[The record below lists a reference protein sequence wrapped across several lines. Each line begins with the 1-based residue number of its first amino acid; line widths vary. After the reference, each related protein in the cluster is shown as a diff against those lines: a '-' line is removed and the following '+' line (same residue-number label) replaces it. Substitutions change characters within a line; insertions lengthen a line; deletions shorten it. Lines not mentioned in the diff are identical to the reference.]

1 MSLTTAVSIDQIT
14 VAENGTVL
22 VRQVTKVMDGDV
34 EVSKSYH
41 RTSFCPGDD
50 ISKQNAQVQAAA
62 NSAWTTEVIS
72 AFQSSLNKT

>member
-1 MSLTTAVSIDQIT
+1 
-14 VAENGTVL
+14 
-22 VRQVTKVMDGDV
+22 MDGDV